1 MAYIQQYVGNHTE
14 CSPYEP
20 TGTETYYQL
29 ADRKAMKKLVSYIA
43 KKVPAGDKPSVL
55 EGVKKFIQIGE

>member
-1 MAYIQQYVGNHTE
+1 
-14 CSPYEP
+14 
-20 TGTETYYQL
+20 
-29 ADRKAMKKLVSYIA
+29 MKKLVSYIA